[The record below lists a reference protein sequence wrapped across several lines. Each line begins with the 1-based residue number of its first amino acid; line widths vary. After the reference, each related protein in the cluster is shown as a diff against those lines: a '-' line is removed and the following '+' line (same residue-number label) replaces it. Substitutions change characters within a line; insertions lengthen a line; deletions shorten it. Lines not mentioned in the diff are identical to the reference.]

1 MSHQKTDANIVIYY
15 NVVTFAA
22 VKVKI
27 MKKRFILS
35 ALVMALLTACT
46 STQDGSHN
54 SDSQKNAIVAVHFGT
69 SHSTTREKTIEAF
82 NRLVEESFPNCDF
95 FEAYTSEIIV
105 KKLKKEGIEKFSPM
119 ELFQKLSNEGYTNII
134 VQSTNIIPGFEYQ
147 SLIDDAESVGDK
159 FNSIEIGTPLLY
171 DISDCETVASII
183 AERNPIK
190 DKNHHIV
197 FVGHGTQG
205 PANALYSQID
215 YMLKSNHNSNYHVA
229 TIEGYPTLEALKEA
243 LKKGY
248 AKQVTLVPF
257 MFVAGDHAV
266 NDIANDWKDELQ
278 EAGYKVELNI
288 EGLGELPQIRE
299 LLLKHLQKIQ

>member
-1 MSHQKTDANIVIYY
+1 
-15 NVVTFAA
+15 
-22 VKVKI
+22 

-46 STQDGSHN
+46 STQDSSHN

-95 FEAYTSEIIV
+95 FEAYTSEIII

-229 TIEGYPTLEALKEA
+229 TIEG
-243 LKKGY
+243 
-248 AKQVTLVPF
+248 
-257 MFVAGDHAV
+257 
-266 NDIANDWKDELQ
+266 
-278 EAGYKVELNI
+278 
-288 EGLGELPQIRE
+288 
-299 LLLKHLQKIQ
+299 